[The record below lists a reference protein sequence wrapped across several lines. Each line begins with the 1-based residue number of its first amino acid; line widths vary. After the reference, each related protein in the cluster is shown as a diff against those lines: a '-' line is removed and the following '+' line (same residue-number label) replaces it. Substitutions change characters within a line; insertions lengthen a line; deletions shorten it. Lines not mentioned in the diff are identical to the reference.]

1 MIEVRDLENISK
13 LRVIVNDDIDNN
25 SEEIKVII
33 TLESGN
39 EIKYTTINDI
49 SKYWRL
55 LYLNDECIYE
65 DIYNP
70 EGKKIITNKLEDDDI
85 YAIEEKIFEYIRK
98 KFEE

>member
-25 SEEIKVII
+25 SEEIKVTI